1 MLFNVSEEEPAP
13 LVLKKEQTKNLW
25 DDEDVDENDIK
36 ESWEDE
42 DEPAPVFYYGLSLK
56 CRVYY
61 SSYAEYL
68 TVFLFN
74 KVHFSYSGVIMR
86 FFHSYFTCLIHLLTR
101 SFDIPFNRSS
111 ILLIW
116 KDHYSD
122 VEFITAFMPCI

>member
-74 KVHFSYSGVIMR
+74 KLHFSYSGVIMR
-86 FFHSYFTCLIHLLTR
+86 FFIV
-101 SFDIPFNRSS
+101 
-111 ILLIW
+111 ILL
-116 KDHYSD
+116 
-122 VEFITAFMPCI
+122 A